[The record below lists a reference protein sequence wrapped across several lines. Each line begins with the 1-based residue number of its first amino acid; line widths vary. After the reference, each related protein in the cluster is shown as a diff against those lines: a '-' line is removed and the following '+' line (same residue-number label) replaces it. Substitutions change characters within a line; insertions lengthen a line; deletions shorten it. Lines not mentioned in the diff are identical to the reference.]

1 MKSAT
6 VLILAAL
13 LGGCAVSYRYVAVP
27 PHLIPLQAELP
38 KVYAEELECLADET
52 YIRMVERERALRYE
66 IEQHRALV
74 GKSGLSGSRP

>member
-27 PHLIPLQAELP
+27 QHLIPLPAETP
-38 KVYAEELECLADET
+38 KVFAEELECLADET
-52 YIRMVERERALRYE
+52 YIRVVERERALRFE
-66 IEQHRALV
+66 IEQYRALL
-74 GKSGLSGSRP
+74 GKSRLPSWPR

>member
-27 PHLIPLQAELP
+27 PHLIPLQAELTR
-38 KVYAEELECLADET
+38 VHAEELECLADET
-52 YIRMVERERALRYE
+52 YIKLGEREQEIRYELDQYRAL
-66 IEQHRALV
+66 L
-74 GKSGLSGSRP
+74 GKSRLPSWP